1 MHVRVAPPGGG
12 PRLNAARPQR
22 SRSALSILLVA
33 LSACWPAGAC
43 HRPVPADNTTFEWTL
58 TPAPP
63 SVGRAILKLQVLD
76 GNRRPVRGAR
86 IRVEG
91 HMSHAGMAP
100 VLAPA
105 RERDMGV
112 YEAELQFTMRGDWVL
127 LVEGTLPDGAAINH
141 RIDVAG
147 VR

>member
-12 PRLNAARPQR
+12 PRLNAARPHR

-33 LSACWPAGAC
+33 LNACWPAGAC
-43 HRPVPADNTTFEWTL
+43 HRPAPADNITFEWTL

-63 SVGRAILKLQVLD
+63 AIGPAILKLHVLD

-112 YEAELQFTMRGDWVL
+112 YEAELQFTMRGDWIL
-127 LVEGTLPDGAAINH
+127 LVEGTLPDGAAITH
-141 RIDVAG
+141 RIDVQD